1 MSPQRNDSG
10 SVEGGGCLDC
20 NLWDKMVGLGLKPN
34 IVTFNALIN
43 GFCKK
48 KMIKEARKLFDD
60 IAEQDLVPNAI
71 TFNTMIDA
79 FCKAGMM
86 EEGFAL
92 CNSMLDEGI
101 FPNVSTYNCLIAGL
115 GRNQNARAAKK
126 LLNEMEN
133 YELKANDFPLS
144 LKLQLLVF
152 LDEFSLSFFTSHN
165 HLHRLVDA
173 LKTVVHAP
181 LEAAA
186 PSASTFKDQFMVS
199 TTSILI
205 CASENVVVEAQTE
218 NNLVEFLLTV
228 INRPNFGSDRHT
240 RGVACECLRELERWK
255 PGLLSD
261 VVGHL
266 WSLCQNER
274 THASQYYLLLF
285 TSVIHSIVARKLN
298 VSILTTSVP
307 MVPFNAPNCVTDS
320 GSGSSSDLGSGL
332 NVKEL
337 RRALAFLLE
346 WPQVMTPSGM
356 MEFMC
361 MIIPVAV
368 ALELQP
374 SMLKVQLFGM
384 IHSFDPILCH
394 VVLSMYLRFLNAFD
408 GQEGE
413 VSRRLLLISR
423 ESQHYLV
430 FRLLALH
437 WLLGFNR
444 MIFNKAKP
452 SLELCS
458 TFYPV
463 LFDPLAL
470 KALKLDLLAFCSV
483 CARVLRLK
491 GGSHELIDPVRLFED
506 GLVCV
511 SSFKWLPPGSTET
524 AVAVRNSHK
533 FLIASSSHSDNDPST
548 TRDLLDSA
556 IFRTLQGLL
565 VNMMLES
572 RRLVPIVVAFVDRLL
587 SCQKH
592 SWLGECLLQKFDK
605 HLLPNVRMDYK
616 LVYCFPIFERIAE
629 NQTIPPCALLELL
642 TNFMIFLV
650 EKHGPDTGM
659 KSWSQGSRALGICR
673 TMLMHH
679 HSSRLF
685 LRLSRLLSFTCLYFP
700 DLEVRDNS
708 RIYLRMLVC
717 IPGKKLRDILNL
729 GDTILGISQSSHPT
743 SFFNVQSPRPSQK
756 LKTFK
761 NLSSCIHLERLVP
774 LLVKQFW
781 SLSLS
786 NLVVSNTKPAY
797 LESIRDLKAPVE
809 ENEFSDSS
817 NTQIIPESG
826 RINHPQEPLRV
837 MDSRVAE
844 ILNTLRKYFSCIPD
858 FRYIPGLKVRISCC
872 LRFESNTFN
881 RMLGKDKTAT
891 SLEEVDALPA
901 IYATV
906 LKFSSSAP
914 YGSIPSYRIPFLLGE
929 PYNKDSAS
937 QDASLS
943 IVPVDVGNDSQE
955 EEKYRAIV
963 EIDLEPREPTPGI
976 VDVHI
981 ETNAENSQIIQGQL
995 QGITVGIE
1003 DMFLKAIVPTD
1014 IPEDEIPRYNFDL
1027 FNTLWEACGSSSSTG
1042 RETFQLKG
1050 GKGIAAIS
1058 GTQSVKLLD
1067 VPATSLI
1074 QATERHLAHFV
1085 VGVSG
1090 EPLID
1095 AIWEGGIIQNVIWE
1109 DASPDATSVTN
1120 HDTGPLRLTYNDEEY
1135 EKGAISNSRKRNL
1148 GCFLVLIFLP
1158 PRFHLLFQME
1168 VGDVSTLVRI
1178 RTDHWPSLAYIDDY
1192 LEALYLS

>member
-1 MSPQRNDSG
+1 MAEKAAAPPP
-10 SVEGGGCLDC
+10 
-20 NLWDKMVGLGLKPN
+20 LKPL
-34 IVTFNALIN
+34 TTQEWETLIENFQN
-43 GFCKK
+43 GVH
-48 KMIKEARKLFDD
+48 RKWNSLDPLFD
-60 IAEQDLVPNAI
+60 
-71 TFNTMIDA
+71 
-79 FCKAGMM
+79 
-86 EEGFAL
+86 
-92 CNSMLDEGI
+92 
-101 FPNVSTYNCLIAGL
+101 
-115 GRNQNARAAKK
+115 
-126 LLNEMEN
+126 LL
-133 YELKANDFPLS
+133 LSSLHRKDFPLS

-152 LDEFSLSFFTSHN
+152 LDEFSLSFFTSHH

-173 LKTVVHAP
+173 FKTVVHAP
-181 LEAAA
+181 IDAAA
-186 PSASTFKDQFMVS
+186 SAFKDQFMVS
-199 TTSILI
+199 TSSILI

-218 NNLVEFLLTV
+218 NMLVELLLTV

-266 WSLCQNER
+266 WNLCQNER
-274 THASQYYLLLF
+274 THASQCYLLLF
-285 TSVIHSIVARKLN
+285 TSVIHNIVARKLN
-298 VSILTTSVP
+298 VSILNTSVP

-320 GSGSSSDLGSGL
+320 GSGSDIGLGL

-346 WPQVMTPSGM
+346 WPQVMTPCGM
-356 MEFMC
+356 MEFVC

-394 VVLSMYLRFLNAFD
+394 VVLSMYLRFLDAFD

-444 MIFNKAKP
+444 MIFEKTKP
-452 SLELCS
+452 TLELCS
-458 TFYPV
+458 TFYPA

-470 KALKLDLLAFCSV
+470 KALKLDLLAFFSV

-491 GGSHELIDPVRLFED
+491 GGSDELIDPVKLFED

-524 AVAVRNSHK
+524 AVAFRTFHK
-533 FLIASSSHSDNDPST
+533 FLIASSSHSNNDPST
-548 TRDLLDSA
+548 TRNMLDSA
-556 IFRTLQGLL
+556 IFCTLQGLL
-565 VNMMLES
+565 VDMMLES
-572 RRLVPIVVAFVDRLL
+572 RRLVPVVVAFVDRLL

-616 LVYCFPIFERIAE
+616 LVYCFPIFDRIAE
-629 NQTIPPCALLELL
+629 NQAIPPRALLELL

-685 LRLSRLLSFTCLYFP
+685 LRLSRLFTFTCLYFP

-729 GDTILGISQSSHPT
+729 GDMILGISSSSHPT

-756 LKTFK
+756 FKTFK
-761 NLSSCIHLERLVP
+761 NISSCIHLERLVP

-786 NLVVSNTKPAY
+786 NLVVSNTKPTY
-797 LESIRDLKAPVE
+797 LEIIRDLKSPVE
-809 ENEFSDSS
+809 EKEFSDSS
-817 NTQIIPESG
+817 NTQIIPEFA
-826 RINHPQEPLRV
+826 RINQPQEPLRV
-837 MDSRVAE
+837 MDSKVAE

-858 FRYIPGLKVRISCC
+858 FRHMPGLIVRISCC

-881 RMLGKDKTAT
+881 RMLGIDKTAT

-929 PYNKDSAS
+929 PYNKDPAS
-937 QDASLS
+937 QNASLS
-943 IVPVDVGNDSQE
+943 IVPVGVGNDSRE
-955 EEKYRAIV
+955 EEKYRATV

-981 ETNAENSQIIQGQL
+981 ETNAENGQIIQGQL

-1003 DMFLKAIVPTD
+1003 DMFLKAIVPAD

-1074 QATERHLAHFV
+1074 QATERHLARFV

-1109 DASPDATSVTN
+1109 DASPDATSVAN

-1168 VGDVSTLVRI
+1168 VGDLSTLVRI

>member
-1 MSPQRNDSG
+1 MAEKAAAPPPSKPLTAQEWETLIEEFQSG
-10 SVEGGGCLDC
+10 TQKWCFLDP
-20 NLWDKMVGLGLKPN
+20 LLDLL
-34 IVTFNALIN
+34 LSSLL
-43 GFCKK
+43 
-48 KMIKEARKLFDD
+48 RK
-60 IAEQDLVPNAI
+60 
-71 TFNTMIDA
+71 
-79 FCKAGMM
+79 
-86 EEGFAL
+86 
-92 CNSMLDEGI
+92 
-101 FPNVSTYNCLIAGL
+101 
-115 GRNQNARAAKK
+115 
-126 LLNEMEN
+126 
-133 YELKANDFPLS
+133 DFTLS
-144 LKLQLLVF
+144 LKLQLLLF
-152 LDEFSLSFFTSHN
+152 LDEFSLCFFPQPT
-165 HLHRLVDA
+165 LHRLIDA
-173 LKTVVHAP
+173 LKSVLHAP
-181 LEAAA
+181 VDAVHITPA
-186 PSASTFKDQFMVS
+186 FKDQFMVS
-199 TTSILI
+199 VTSILI
-205 CASENVVVEAQTE
+205 CVSENAEVEAQTE
-218 NNLVEFLLTV
+218 SVVELLLTV

-240 RGVACECLRELERWK
+240 RGIACECLRELELWK

-274 THASQYYLLLF
+274 THASQNYLLLF
-285 TSVIHSIVARKLN
+285 TSVIHNIITRKLS
-298 VSILTTSVP
+298 VSVLNTSVQ
-307 MVPFNAPNCVTDS
+307 MVPFNVPQCVKQDS
-320 GSGSSSDLGSGL
+320 DSDPGAGAGL
-332 NVKEL
+332 NMKEL

-346 WPQVMTPSGM
+346 WPQVMTPCAM

-361 MIIPVAV
+361 MIIPMAM

-384 IHSFDPILCH
+384 IYSYDPILCH
-394 VVLSMYLRFLNAFD
+394 VVVSMYLHFLDAFD

-413 VSRRLLLISR
+413 VSRRLLMISR
-423 ESQHYLV
+423 ETQHNLV
-430 FRLLALH
+430 FRLLAVH
-437 WLLGFNR
+437 WLLGFNQL
-444 MIFNKAKP
+444 IFGKRVEKTKP
-452 SLELCS
+452 TLEACS
-458 TFYPV
+458 TFYPA

-470 KALKLDLLAFCSV
+470 KALKLDLLAFCFYCV
-483 CARVLRLK
+483 HVLRLK
-491 GGSHELIDPVRLFED
+491 SDSDSLIDPVKLFED

-511 SSFKWLPPGSTET
+511 SSFKWLPPGSTEI
-524 AVAVRNSHK
+524 AVAFRTFHK
-533 FLIASSSHSDNDPST
+533 FLIAPSSHSDNDPST
-548 TRDLLDSA
+548 TRNLLDSM

-565 VNMMLES
+565 VNMMLEN
-572 RRLVPIVVAFVDRLL
+572 RRLVPVVVAFVDRLL

-592 SWLGECLLQKFDK
+592 SWLGECLLQKFDE
-605 HLLPNVRMDYK
+605 HLLPKVRMDYK
-616 LVYCFPIFERIAE
+616 LVYCFPMFDRIAK
-629 NQTIPPCALLELL
+629 NQTIPPRGLLELL

-673 TMLMHH
+673 TMMMHH

-685 LRLSRLLSFTCLYFP
+685 LRLSRLLAFTCLYFP

-729 GDTILGISQSSHPT
+729 EDMILGISPSSHPT

-756 LKTFK
+756 FKTFK
-761 NLSSCIHLERLVP
+761 NLSSCIHLERLTP

-786 NLVVSNTKPAY
+786 NLVISNNKPAY
-797 LESIRDLKAPVE
+797 LEGIRDPDAPVE
-809 ENEFSDSS
+809 EKEFSDSS
-817 NTQIIPESG
+817 NTQIILETA
-826 RINHPQEPLRV
+826 RINQPKQPLRV
-837 MDSRVAE
+837 MDSKVTE

-858 FRYIPGLKVRISCC
+858 FRHMPGLKVRISCS

-881 RMLGKDKTAT
+881 RMSGIDNTAT
-891 SLEEVDALPA
+891 SSEEIDALPA

-906 LKFSSSAP
+906 LNFSSSAP
-914 YGSIPSYRIPFLLGE
+914 YGPIPSYRIPFLLGE
-929 PYNKDSAS
+929 PHSKDHAS
-937 QDASLS
+937 QNVSLS
-943 IVPVDVGNDSQE
+943 IVPVGVGNDSRE
-955 EEKYRAIV
+955 EEKYRATV
-963 EIDLEPREPTPGI
+963 VIDLEPREPTPGI

-981 ETNAENSQIIQGQL
+981 ETNAENGQIIQGQL

-1003 DMFLKAIVPTD
+1003 DMFLKAIVPSD
-1014 IPEDEIPRYNFDL
+1014 IPEDEMPRYNFDL
-1027 FNTLWEACGSSSSTG
+1027 FTTLWEACGSSSNTG

-1074 QATERHLAHFV
+1074 QATECHLARFV

-1095 AIWEGGIIQNVIWE
+1095 AVWEWGIIQNVIWE
-1109 DASPDATSVTN
+1109 DASPDATSVTK
-1120 HDTGPLRLTYNDEEY
+1120 HDTGPLRLTYNDEKY
-1135 EKGAISNSRKRNL
+1135 ETGAISNSRKRSL
-1148 GCFLVLIFLP
+1148 GCFHVLIFLP

>member
-1 MSPQRNDSG
+1 MAEKAASPPPSKPLTTQEWETLIDDFQNGVDHKWNS
-10 SVEGGGCLDC
+10 LDP
-20 NLWDKMVGLGLKPN
+20 LLDLL
-34 IVTFNALIN
+34 LSSLL
-43 GFCKK
+43 
-48 KMIKEARKLFDD
+48 RK
-60 IAEQDLVPNAI
+60 
-71 TFNTMIDA
+71 
-79 FCKAGMM
+79 
-86 EEGFAL
+86 
-92 CNSMLDEGI
+92 
-101 FPNVSTYNCLIAGL
+101 
-115 GRNQNARAAKK
+115 
-126 LLNEMEN
+126 
-133 YELKANDFPLS
+133 DFPLS

-152 LDEFSLSFFTSHN
+152 LEEFSLSFFSTQHQ
-165 HLHRLVDA
+165 LHRLVDA
-173 LKTVVHAP
+173 LKTLVHAP
-181 LEAAA
+181 PDAA
-186 PSASTFKDQFMVS
+186 PAALKDQFMVS
-199 TTSILI
+199 ATSILI
-205 CASENVVVEAQTE
+205 CASEKIEGEAQTE
-218 NNLVEFLLTV
+218 NNMVELLLTV

-240 RGVACECLRELERWK
+240 RIIACECLRELERWK

-274 THASQYYLLLF
+274 THASQSYLLLF
-285 TSVIHSIVARKLN
+285 TSVIHSIVTRKLG
-298 VSILTTSVP
+298 VSILNTSVP
-307 MVPFNAPNCVTDS
+307 MVPFNAPHCVAD
-320 GSGSSSDLGSGL
+320 SGL
-332 NVKEL
+332 NLKEL

-346 WPQVMTPSGM
+346 WPQVMTPCGM
-356 MEFMC
+356 MEFLSL
-361 MIIPVAV
+361 IIPVAV

-394 VVLSMYLRFLNAFD
+394 VVLSMYLRFVDAFD

-423 ESQHYLV
+423 ESHHYLV

-444 MIFNKAKP
+444 LVFEKTKP
-452 SLELCS
+452 TLELCS
-458 TFYPV
+458 TFYPA

-470 KALKLDLLAFCSV
+470 KALKLDLLAFCTVCV
-483 CARVLRLK
+483 CALRLK
-491 GGSHELIDPVRLFED
+491 GDFDELVDPVKLFEG

-524 AVAVRNSHK
+524 AVAFRTFHK

-548 TRDLLDSA
+548 TRILLDSM

-565 VNMMLES
+565 VNMMLEG
-572 RRLVPIVVAFVDRLL
+572 RRLVPIVVTFVDRLL

-592 SWLGECLLQKFDK
+592 SWLGECLLQKFDE
-605 HLLPNVRMDYK
+605 HLLPKVRMDYK
-616 LVYCFPIFERIAE
+616 LVNCFPIFNRIAE
-629 NQTIPPCALLELL
+629 NQTIPPLGLLELL

-650 EKHGPDTGM
+650 EKHGHDTGM

-673 TMLMHH
+673 TMLTHH

-685 LRLSRLLSFTCLYFP
+685 LRLSRLLAFTCLYFP

-729 GDTILGISQSSHPT
+729 GDMILGTSPSSHPA

-756 LKTFK
+756 FKTFK

-781 SLSLS
+781 YMSLS
-786 NLVVSNTKPAY
+786 NLVVSNSKPAY
-797 LESIRDLKAPVE
+797 LESIRDHRVPVE
-809 ENEFSDSS
+809 EKEFSDSS
-817 NTQIIPESG
+817 NTQIIPETG
-826 RINHPQEPLRV
+826 RINQPQEPLRV
-837 MDSRVAE
+837 MDSKVAE

-858 FRYIPGLKVRISCC
+858 FRYMPGLKVRISCS

-881 RMLGKDKTAT
+881 RMFGIDNITT
-891 SLEEVDALPA
+891 SLEEIDALPA

-906 LKFSSSAP
+906 LKLSSSAP
-914 YGSIPSYRIPFLLGE
+914 YGSIPSYHIPFLLGE
-929 PYNKDSAS
+929 PYNKDPAS
-937 QDASLS
+937 QNVSLS
-943 IVPVDVGNDSQE
+943 IVPVGVGNDSRE
-955 EEKYRAIV
+955 EEKYRATV
-963 EIDLEPREPTPGI
+963 VIDLEPREPTPGI
-976 VDVHI
+976 IDVHI
-981 ETNAENSQIIQGQL
+981 ETNAENGQIIQGQL

-1003 DMFLKAIVPTD
+1003 DMFLKAIVPSD

-1067 VPATSLI
+1067 IPATSLI

-1120 HDTGPLRLTYNDEEY
+1120 HDTGPLRLTYNEEY

>member
-1 MSPQRNDSG
+1 MPGAD
-10 SVEGGGCLDC
+10 VEWPSKPLTVQEWETLIDDFHNGVHRKWNSLD
-20 NLWDKMVGLGLKPN
+20 P
-34 IVTFNALIN
+34 
-43 GFCKK
+43 
-48 KMIKEARKLFDD
+48 LFD
-60 IAEQDLVPNAI
+60 
-71 TFNTMIDA
+71 
-79 FCKAGMM
+79 
-86 EEGFAL
+86 
-92 CNSMLDEGI
+92 
-101 FPNVSTYNCLIAGL
+101 
-115 GRNQNARAAKK
+115 
-126 LLNEMEN
+126 LLLSSLFRKE
-133 YELKANDFPLS
+133 FPLS
-144 LKLQLLVF
+144 LKLQLLLF
-152 LDEFSLSFFTSHN
+152 LDEFSLSFFSTH
-165 HLHRLVDA
+165 HHFHRLVDA
-173 LKTVVHAP
+173 LRAVLHAP
-181 LEAAA
+181 PDVAA
-186 PSASTFKDQFMVS
+186 PAFKEQFMVS
-199 TTSILI
+199 ATSILI
-205 CASENVVVEAQTE
+205 CASEEVAVEAQTE
-218 NNLVEFLLTV
+218 NNLVELLLTV
-228 INRPNFGSDRHT
+228 INRPNFGSDRQA
-240 RGVACECLRELERWK
+240 RGIACECLRELERWK

-274 THASQYYLLLF
+274 THASQCYLLLF
-285 TSVIHSIVARKLN
+285 TSVIHSIVTRKLS
-298 VSILTTSVP
+298 VSILNTSVP
-307 MVPFNAPNCVTDS
+307 VVPFNAPQCVA
-320 GSGSSSDLGSGL
+320 GSGSVSGSDLGSGL
-332 NVKEL
+332 KVKEL
-337 RRALAFLLE
+337 RRAMAFLLE
-346 WPQVMTPSGM
+346 WPQVMTPLGM
-356 MEFMC
+356 MEFVS

-374 SMLKVQLFGM
+374 SMLKVQFFGM
-384 IHSFDPILCH
+384 IHSYDPILCH
-394 VVLSMYLRFLNAFD
+394 VVLCMYLRFLDAFD

-413 VSRRLLLISR
+413 LSRRLLLISR
-423 ESQHYLV
+423 ETQHYLV
-430 FRLLALH
+430 FRLLAIH

-444 MIFNKAKP
+444 LVLGKAKP

-458 TFYPV
+458 TFYPS

-470 KALKLDLLAFCSV
+470 KALKLDLLVF
-483 CARVLRLK
+483 VLRLK
-491 GGSHELIDPVRLFED
+491 GGDSDELVDPVKLFED

-511 SSFKWLPPGSTET
+511 SSFKWLPPGSSET
-524 AVAVRNSHK
+524 VVAFRTFHK

-548 TRDLLDSA
+548 TRNLLDSM

-565 VNMMLES
+565 VNLMLES
-572 RRLVPIVVAFVDRLL
+572 RRLVPVVSAFVDRLL

-592 SWLGECLLQKFDK
+592 SWLGECLLQKFDG
-605 HLLPNVRMDYK
+605 HLLPKVTMDYK
-616 LVYCFPIFERIAE
+616 LAYCFPIFDRIAE
-629 NQTIPPCALLELL
+629 NQTIPPRGLLELL

-650 EKHGPDTGM
+650 ENHGPDTGM
-659 KSWSQGSRALGICR
+659 KSWSHGSRALGICR

-685 LRLSRLLSFTCLYFP
+685 LRLSHLLAFTCLYFP
-700 DLEVRDNS
+700 DLEVRDSS

-717 IPGKKLRDILNL
+717 IPGKKLKDILNL
-729 GDTILGISQSSHPT
+729 GDMILGISPSSHPT

-756 LKTFK
+756 FKTFK
-761 NLSSCIHLERLVP
+761 NLSSCIHLERVAP

-786 NLVVSNTKPAY
+786 NLVLSTSKPAY
-797 LESIRDLKAPVE
+797 LESIRDLDPPVE
-809 ENEFSDSS
+809 EKEFSDSAD
-817 NTQIIPESG
+817 TQIIPETG
-826 RINHPQEPLRV
+826 RINQPQEPLRV
-837 MDSRVAE
+837 MDSKVAE
-844 ILNTLRKYFSCIPD
+844 ILNTLRKYFSYVPD
-858 FRYIPGLKVRISCC
+858 FRYMPGLKVRISCS
-872 LRFESNTFN
+872 LRFESSNFR
-881 RMLGKDKTAT
+881 RMLGIDKTTT
-891 SLEEVDALPA
+891 SLEEIDALPA

-929 PYNKDSAS
+929 PHNKDPSS
-937 QDASLS
+937 QNASLS
-943 IVPVDVGNDSQE
+943 IVPVGVENDSRE
-955 EEKYRAIV
+955 EGKYRATV
-963 EIDLEPREPTPGI
+963 VIDLEPREPTPGI

-981 ETNAENSQIIQGQL
+981 ETNAENGQIIEGQL
-995 QGITVGIE
+995 KGITVGIE
-1003 DMFLKAIVPTD
+1003 DMFLKAIVPSD
-1014 IPEDEIPRYNFDL
+1014 IPEDEIPRYYFDL

-1067 VPATSLI
+1067 IPATSLI

-1120 HDTGPLRLTYNDEEY
+1120 HDTAPLCLTYNDEQY

-1148 GCFLVLIFLP
+1148 GCFHVLIFLP

>member
-1 MSPQRNDSG
+1 
-10 SVEGGGCLDC
+10 
-20 NLWDKMVGLGLKPN
+20 
-34 IVTFNALIN
+34 
-43 GFCKK
+43 
-48 KMIKEARKLFDD
+48 
-60 IAEQDLVPNAI
+60 
-71 TFNTMIDA
+71 
-79 FCKAGMM
+79 
-86 EEGFAL
+86 
-92 CNSMLDEGI
+92 
-101 FPNVSTYNCLIAGL
+101 
-115 GRNQNARAAKK
+115 
-126 LLNEMEN
+126 
-133 YELKANDFPLS
+133 
-144 LKLQLLVF
+144 
-152 LDEFSLSFFTSHN
+152 
-165 HLHRLVDA
+165 
-173 LKTVVHAP
+173 
-181 LEAAA
+181 
-186 PSASTFKDQFMVS
+186 
-199 TTSILI
+199 
-205 CASENVVVEAQTE
+205 
-218 NNLVEFLLTV
+218 
-228 INRPNFGSDRHT
+228 
-240 RGVACECLRELERWK
+240 
-255 PGLLSD
+255 
-261 VVGHL
+261 
-266 WSLCQNER
+266 
-274 THASQYYLLLF
+274 
-285 TSVIHSIVARKLN
+285 
-298 VSILTTSVP
+298 
-307 MVPFNAPNCVTDS
+307 
-320 GSGSSSDLGSGL
+320 
-332 NVKEL
+332 
-337 RRALAFLLE
+337 
-346 WPQVMTPSGM
+346 
-356 MEFMC
+356 
-361 MIIPVAV
+361 
-368 ALELQP
+368 
-374 SMLKVQLFGM
+374 
-384 IHSFDPILCH
+384 
-394 VVLSMYLRFLNAFD
+394 
-408 GQEGE
+408 
-413 VSRRLLLISR
+413 
-423 ESQHYLV
+423 
-430 FRLLALH
+430 
-437 WLLGFNR
+437 
-444 MIFNKAKP
+444 
-452 SLELCS
+452 
-458 TFYPV
+458 
-463 LFDPLAL
+463 
-470 KALKLDLLAFCSV
+470 
-483 CARVLRLK
+483 
-491 GGSHELIDPVRLFED
+491 
-506 GLVCV
+506 
-511 SSFKWLPPGSTET
+511 
-524 AVAVRNSHK
+524 
-533 FLIASSSHSDNDPST
+533 
-548 TRDLLDSA
+548 
-556 IFRTLQGLL
+556 
-565 VNMMLES
+565 
-572 RRLVPIVVAFVDRLL
+572 
-587 SCQKH
+587 
-592 SWLGECLLQKFDK
+592 
-605 HLLPNVRMDYK
+605 
-616 LVYCFPIFERIAE
+616 
-629 NQTIPPCALLELL
+629 
-642 TNFMIFLV
+642 
-650 EKHGPDTGM
+650 
-659 KSWSQGSRALGICR
+659 
-673 TMLMHH
+673 
-679 HSSRLF
+679 
-685 LRLSRLLSFTCLYFP
+685 
-700 DLEVRDNS
+700 
-708 RIYLRMLVC
+708 MLVC

-797 LESIRDLKAPVE
+797 LESIRDLKAPDE

-1074 QATERHLAHFV
+1074 QATERHLARFV

-1109 DASPDATSVTN
+1109 DASPDATSVAN

-1168 VGDVSTLVRI
+1168 VGDLSTLVRI